1 MYEIIDQSIYEK
13 ALNANGFHNIR
24 FYIDIKSG
32 NLVKIAD
39 ILLKRVP
46 NKQIIPL
53 THMGYKVQLNEDLW
67 MFGLFTTKAFTTLN
81 EFTIYNIH
89 LSNNLFSYVNRPI
102 FVRNSI
108 LCEYIEIIDE
118 LNKFPKYVR
127 EEVKRSNSIEE
138 GLEVVAKYAE
148 DGFIK
153 SLYASNFNDPIV
165 LSEIEY
171 NYNYDRGNKMIL
183 NNAVKYDKNIDYLR
197 NNNLTNDDIIS
208 LVERTVCKKENYKN
222 KKIFSSKHI
231 EY

>member
-32 NLVKIAD
+32 NLIKIVD
-39 ILLKRVP
+39 ILLKRHP

-53 THMGYKVQLNEDLW
+53 THMGYKVQINEDLW

-127 EEVKRSNSIEE
+127 DEIKRRNSIEE
-138 GLEVVAKYAE
+138 GLEIVAKYAE
-148 DGFIK
+148 DGFMK

-171 NYNYDRGNKMIL
+171 NYNHDKGNKMIL
-183 NNAVKYDKNIDYLR
+183 NNAVKYNKNIDYLR
-197 NNNLTNDDIIS
+197 NNNLTNEGIIS
-208 LVERTVCKKENYKN
+208 LVERTVGKQENYKN
-222 KKIFSSKHI
+222 EKIFSSKHI
-231 EY
+231 KY

>member
-1 MYEIIDQSIYEK
+1 MYDIIYQSIYEN

-24 FYIDIKSG
+24 FYIDKKSG
-32 NLVKIAD
+32 NLIKIAD
-39 ILLKRVP
+39 ILLKRV
-46 NKQIIPL
+46 NIDEIRLL
-53 THMGYKVQLNEDLW
+53 THMGYKVQINEDLW

-127 EEVKRSNSIEE
+127 DEVKRNSSIEE

-148 DGFIK
+148 DGFMK
-153 SLYASNFNDPIV
+153 SLYAVNFNDPTV

-171 NYNYDRGNKMIL
+171 NYSYDRGNKMIL

-197 NNNLTNDDIIS
+197 NSNLTTDDIIS
-208 LVERTVCKKENYKN
+208 LVERTAIKKENYKN
-222 KKIFSSKHI
+222 EKIFSSKHI
-231 EY
+231 KY